1 MPFTCIL
8 LYKITET
15 SFYNFLVSYK
25 DLLSTIM
32 PFNGTDFP
40 KWNKEVR
47 VVLKVLDF
55 DYALY
60 EDKPVNTSIRTE
72 NHNEQL
78 REYNSKLEKWQK
90 NPMNLQN

>member
-1 MPFTCIL
+1 MCIL
-8 LYKITET
+8 LYKINET

-25 DLLSTIM
+25 DLLSTIK

-40 KWNKEVR
+40 KWNKEVC

-60 EDKPVNTSIRTE
+60 EDKPVNPSISTE

-78 REYNSKLEKWQK
+78 R
-90 NPMNLQN
+90 